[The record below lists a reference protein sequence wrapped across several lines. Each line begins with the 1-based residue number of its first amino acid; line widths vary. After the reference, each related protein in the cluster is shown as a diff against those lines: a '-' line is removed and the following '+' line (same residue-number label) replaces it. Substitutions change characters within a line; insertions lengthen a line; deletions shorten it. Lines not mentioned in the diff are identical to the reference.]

1 MVRVAEAL
9 KMVYEQVLSLTRCPD
24 CLGVLSL
31 KDAGRSGEQILSG
44 TLACVCGKTYPI
56 VDGIPVLA

>member
-1 MVRVAEAL
+1 
-9 KMVYEQVLSLTRCPD
+9 MVYSQVLSLARCTE

-31 KDAGRSGEQILSG
+31 KDAGQPGEQILSG